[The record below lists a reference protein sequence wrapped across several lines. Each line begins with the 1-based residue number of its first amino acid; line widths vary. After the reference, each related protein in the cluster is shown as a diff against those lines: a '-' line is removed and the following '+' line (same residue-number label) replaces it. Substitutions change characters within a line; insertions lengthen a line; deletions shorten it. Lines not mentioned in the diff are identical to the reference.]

1 MDYIINQYDDE
12 LYHYGV
18 LGMKWGVR
26 RTSEER
32 AMRRKAIGERK
43 QSRIN
48 KKKKQINADSDAQK
62 EIIRNKEKNKNAIK
76 AEQLSTQYKKNQID
90 RKLAIDN
97 YLTNWG
103 RRLDQ
108 DKSFNMN
115 ARLKEL
121 EDMDLLNE
129 SEMANAIR
137 QLDLNEKKISK
148 LDKKYEK
155 IGRKYLSDIS

>member
-1 MDYIINQYDDE
+1 
-12 LYHYGV
+12 
-18 LGMKWGVR
+18 
-26 RTSEER
+26 
-32 AMRRKAIGERK
+32 
-43 QSRIN
+43 
-48 KKKKQINADSDAQK
+48 
-62 EIIRNKEKNKNAIK
+62 
-76 AEQLSTQYKKNQID
+76 
-90 RKLAIDN
+90 
-97 YLTNWG
+97 
-103 RRLDQ
+103 
-108 DKSFNMN
+108 MN

>member
-1 MDYIINQYDDE
+1 
-12 LYHYGV
+12 
-18 LGMKWGVR
+18 
-26 RTSEER
+26 
-32 AMRRKAIGERK
+32 MRRKAIGERK

>member
-1 MDYIINQYDDE
+1 M
-12 LYHYGV
+12 
-18 LGMKWGVR
+18 
-26 RTSEER
+26 
-32 AMRRKAIGERK
+32 
-43 QSRIN
+43 
-48 KKKKQINADSDAQK
+48 
-62 EIIRNKEKNKNAIK
+62 
-76 AEQLSTQYKKNQID
+76 STQYKKNQID

-155 IGRKYLSDIS
+155 IGRRYLGDIS

>member
-18 LGMKWGVR
+18 LGMKWGIR
-26 RTSEER
+26 RTPEER

-62 EIIRNKEKNKNAIK
+62 EIIRDKEKNKNAIK